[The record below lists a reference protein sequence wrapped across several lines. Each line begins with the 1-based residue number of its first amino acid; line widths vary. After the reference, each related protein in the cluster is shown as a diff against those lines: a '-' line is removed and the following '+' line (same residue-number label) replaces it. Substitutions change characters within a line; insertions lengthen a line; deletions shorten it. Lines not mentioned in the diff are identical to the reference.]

1 MTSID
6 NEIAT
11 LHARIAQLEKEKNN
25 LPPPTITPEKLLEQ
39 RLKQARIDKY
49 SKSKESPVVTA
60 CRLSRESENE
70 MLKSIVESI
79 KTINSRIDMIESK
92 MVIKEPS
99 PSNEDVQLFNTL
111 KKKRLE
117 LANAAGVPAFCIATN
132 RSLRSMVS
140 IKPKTL
146 VELKKVFGFGQHK
159 VSVYGQ
165 KFVDLIV

>member
-1 MTSID
+1 
-6 NEIAT
+6 
-11 LHARIAQLEKEKNN
+11 
-25 LPPPTITPEKLLEQ
+25 
-39 RLKQARIDKY
+39 
-49 SKSKESPVVTA
+49 
-60 CRLSRESENE
+60 
-70 MLKSIVESI
+70 
-79 KTINSRIDMIESK
+79 MIESK

-146 VELKKVFGFGQHK
+146 VELKTVFGFGQHK

-165 KFVDLIV
+165 KFIDLIV